1 VRSDGAVSSSRALS
15 RPSPGGTG
23 WFPVARAA
31 DVGGTPLLVGAGGRP
46 WVVVRLRPGG
56 EVTALSPRC
65 PHRLLPLTSATV
77 VGGELRCAGHGWTFA
92 ADGRCRG
99 VPALGPD
106 AVPPPRA
113 DLSAPWAVEE
123 RDGWVWVAPDRTL
136 HHRPPRAVP
145 GTTAEPVPA
154 LPAPAGPVLGNREP
168 ALARA
173 WHPVARADALQDG
186 GWLSVRLLGATR
198 TLQRRAGAVTAD
210 PPVAG
215 VRERDGALWLAP
227 EPPCGTD
234 LPAEVF
240 PGRTQWLPAVR
251 TGTPAAV
258 LLDAALDPGTPGVV
272 PEVVPVPGGCTAR
285 WTDGGRRVVVHLRA
299 PFQLRRDETLPDG
312 TTRSLLL
319 LLQPED
325 EDSTL
330 VHARVAL
337 GGRPGRVQLAAEA
350 QRVAAELAALD
361 GALPATGLPL
371 TPRDEVHLPTDRLGV
386 AYRHALADLLVT
398 ARDTARTEEDDD
410 VAAA

>member
-1 VRSDGAVSSSRALS
+1 MALS
-15 RPSPGGTG
+15 RNPPSPGGTG

-31 DVGGTPLLVGAGGRP
+31 DVGSTPRLVGAGGRP

-92 ADGRCRG
+92 ADGRCRD

-106 AVPPPRA
+106 AVAPPRA

-145 GTTAEPVPA
+145 GTTVEPVPA
-154 LPAPAGPVLGNREP
+154 LPAPAGPVLTNLEP

-173 WHPVARADALQDG
+173 WHPVARADQLGEG
-186 GWLSVRLLGATR
+186 GWLSVLLLGRTR
-198 TLQRRAGAVTAD
+198 TLQRRGGVVTAE
-210 PPVAG
+210 PPAA

-227 EPPCGTD
+227 EEACGTD
-234 LPAEVF
+234 LPAEVLRG
-240 PGRTQWLPAVR
+240 PVQWLPAVR

-258 LLDAALDPGTPGVV
+258 LLDAVLDPGAPGVV
-272 PEVVPVPGGCTAR
+272 PSVTPVAGGATAR
-285 WTDGGRRVVVHLRA
+285 WTDAGRQVVVHLRA

-325 EDSTL
+325 ADSTL
-330 VHARVAL
+330 VHARVGLA
-337 GGRPGRVQLAAEA
+337 GRPGRAQLTAEA
-350 QRVAAELAALD
+350 ERVRAWLSALD
-361 GALPATGLPL
+361 RPLPGAGTGLPL

-386 AYRHALADLLVT
+386 AYRHALADLLVIARLAAGT
-398 ARDTARTEEDDD
+398 ATTEEDDD

>member
-1 VRSDGAVSSSRALS
+1 MALS
-15 RPSPGGTG
+15 RTPPSPGGTG

-65 PHRLLPLTSATV
+65 PHRLLPLTSAEV

-92 ADGRCRG
+92 ADGRCRD

-123 RDGWVWVAPDRTL
+123 RDGWVWVANDRTL
-136 HHRPPRAVP
+136 HHRPPRAVA

-154 LPAPAGPVLGNREP
+154 PAAPTGPVVANQEP

-173 WHPVARADALQDG
+173 WHPVARADQLGEG
-186 GWLSVRLLGATR
+186 GWLAVALLGTTW
-198 TLQRRAGAVTAD
+198 TLQRRGGVVTAE
-210 PPVAG
+210 PAAG
-215 VRERDGALWLAP
+215 VRERDGALWVAP
-227 EPPCGTD
+227 EPPVTTD
-234 LPAEVF
+234 LPAEAF

-251 TGTPAAV
+251 TATAAAV
-258 LLDAALDPGTPGVV
+258 LLDAVLDPGVPGVV
-272 PEVVPVPGGCTAR
+272 PTTTPVPGGCTAR
-285 WTDGGRRVVVHLRA
+285 WEDGGRRVVVHLRA
-299 PFQLRRDETLPDG
+299 PFQLRRDEVLADG

-325 EDSTL
+325 ADSTL

-337 GGRPGRVQLAAEA
+337 GGRPSRVQLAAEA
-350 QRVAAELAALD
+350 DRVQAELAALD
-361 GALPATGLPL
+361 RPLPGAGTGLPL

-398 ARDTARTEEDDD
+398 ARVAAEATEEDHDH